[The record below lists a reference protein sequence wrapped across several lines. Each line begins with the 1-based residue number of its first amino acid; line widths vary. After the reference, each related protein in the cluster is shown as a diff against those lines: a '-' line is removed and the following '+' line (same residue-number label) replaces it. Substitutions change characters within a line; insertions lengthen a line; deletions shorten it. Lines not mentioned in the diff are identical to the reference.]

1 MILLDTNVVS
11 EAMKPLPNSMV
22 LNWLNAQVAETLFV
36 SSITF
41 AELWFGVAAMPKGQR
56 KLRLEDTVAGLADM
70 YKGRILNFD
79 LDAAKTY
86 AQLAVLA
93 KSKGQGFPA
102 TDGYIAAIAAAKQF
116 IVASRDTGPFS
127 AAGVEVINPW
137 AT

>member
-11 EAMKPLPNSMV
+11 EAMKPMPNSMV

-56 KLRLEDTVAGLADM
+56 KLRLEETVAGLAEM

-86 AQLAVLA
+86 AQLAILA

-137 AT
+137 SA

>member
-22 LNWLNAQVAETLFV
+22 LNWLNAQAAETLFV
-36 SSITF
+36 SAITF

-56 KLRLEDTVAGLADM
+56 KLRLEDTVAGLAEM

-86 AQLAVLA
+86 SQLAVRA

-137 AT
+137 AA

>member
-41 AELWFGVAAMPKGQR
+41 AELWFGVAAMPRGQR
-56 KLRLEDTVAGLADM
+56 KLRLEDTVAGLADI

-137 AT
+137 SA

>member
-11 EAMKPLPNSMV
+11 EAMKPLPYSLV
-22 LNWLNAQVAETLFV
+22 LGWLNAQAAETLFV

-56 KLRLEDTVAGLADM
+56 KLRLKETVDGLADM
-70 YKGRILNFD
+70 YKGRILGFD

-93 KSKGQGFPA
+93 KSKGQGFPTA
-102 TDGYIAAIAAAKQF
+102 DGYIAAIAAAKQF
-116 IVASRDTGPFS
+116 TVASRDTGPFV
-127 AAGVEVINPW
+127 AAGLQVINPW
-137 AT
+137 LS

>member
-1 MILLDTNVVS
+1 MILLDTHVVS

-86 AQLAVLA
+86 AQLAVLT

>member
-22 LNWLNAQVAETLFV
+22 LNWLNAQAAETLFV
-36 SSITF
+36 SAITF

-56 KLRLEDTVAGLADM
+56 KLRLEDTVAGLAEM

-86 AQLAVLA
+86 SQLAVRA

-137 AT
+137 ST

>member
-41 AELWFGVAAMPKGQR
+41 AELWFGVAAMPMGQR
-56 KLRLEDTVAGLADM
+56 KLRLEETVKGLADL
-70 YKGRILNFD
+70 YTDRILNFD
-79 LDAAKTY
+79 LDAAKAY

-93 KSKGQGFPA
+93 KSKGQGFPV

-127 AAGVEVINPW
+127 AAGVKVINPW
-137 AT
+137 AA

>member
-56 KLRLEDTVAGLADM
+56 KLRLEDTVAGLADI

>member
-22 LNWLNAQVAETLFV
+22 LNWLNAQAAETLFV
-36 SSITF
+36 SAITF

-56 KLRLEDTVAGLADM
+56 KLRLEDTVAGLAEM

-86 AQLAVLA
+86 SQLAVRA

>member
-11 EAMKPLPNSMV
+11 EAMKPLPNNMV

-41 AELWFGVAAMPKGQR
+41 AELWFGVAAMPRGQR

-102 TDGYIAAIAAAKQF
+102 TDGYIAAIAATQQF

-137 AT
+137 SA

>member
-41 AELWFGVAAMPKGQR
+41 AELWFGVAAMPMGQR
-56 KLRLEDTVAGLADM
+56 KLRLEETVKGLADL
-70 YKGRILNFD
+70 YTDRILNFD
-79 LDAAKTY
+79 LDAARTY

-137 AT
+137 AA

>member
-22 LNWLNAQVAETLFV
+22 LNWLNAQIAETLFV

-56 KLRLEDTVAGLADM
+56 KLRLEETVAGLADM

-102 TDGYIAAIAAAKQF
+102 TDGYIAAIAATQQF

-137 AT
+137 SA

>member
-1 MILLDTNVVS
+1 
-11 EAMKPLPNSMV
+11 MV

-56 KLRLEDTVAGLADM
+56 KLRLEETVAGLAEM

-86 AQLAVLA
+86 AQLAILA

-137 AT
+137 SA

>member
-11 EAMKPLPNSMV
+11 EAMKPLPNNMV

-41 AELWFGVAAMPKGQR
+41 AELWFGVAAMPRGQR
-56 KLRLEDTVAGLADM
+56 KLRLEDTVAGLADI

-137 AT
+137 SA

>member
-11 EAMKPLPNSMV
+11 EAMKPLPNNMV

-41 AELWFGVAAMPKGQR
+41 AELWFGVAAMPRGQR
-56 KLRLEDTVAGLADM
+56 KLRLEDTVAGLADI